1 MTKQD
6 QPDKAAAVQ
15 GDERERERER
25 QECCGVRRY
34 TAVHPRSKR
43 WC

>member
-6 QPDKAAAVQ
+6 QSDKAAAVQ
-15 GDERERERER
+15 GDERQER
-25 QECCGVRRY
+25 CGVRRY